1 MNRTVGNYRIVEQL
15 GEGAMGAVYRA
26 VDIHLDREVAL
37 KSVRREVASQPEFVE
52 RFREEAKI
60 QARLEYPH
68 IVRVYQ
74 FLQEADEF
82 FMVMEFVR
90 GRSLSEVLAEKGR
103 LTPDQAIPIMMQALD
118 GLDYAHRRSVVHR
131 DIKPA
136 NIMLSDEGVVKV
148 ADFGIAR
155 VLGSTRQ
162 RLTQVGGVVGTLEY
176 MSPEILM
183 GENATAA
190 SDMYSCGIV
199 TYQLLTG
206 QLPFKHPN
214 DWSLV
219 EMHRNS
225 APPPLRSLVPD
236 IPKPL
241 EAAVLRALSKK
252 PKDRFKSAA
261 EMSRVLGT
269 WLQSAGGSS
278 RPEPGLWDKLRSLAS
293 SSAPAGGTVAGNP
306 AGLAA
311 DGQRR
316 EAIFAISRH
325 VEELLSRHDWQR
337 AQTELDQRIA
347 GFPGD
352 TTLLDLRDRI
362 SREQRYYE
370 TGLQVALQ
378 EGQNLLQRGIPE
390 LAKTALEAS
399 LVRYPNDPQL
409 QALLQRAGQAL
420 SERAAGSSEI
430 QKVAARVA
438 ELLAQEQFQEAV
450 RYIVDAVGR
459 LPNHPELTALLSETV
474 QAEKEHA
481 KRQAIEAGRRQVQSL
496 QQSGDWGTAFETID
510 RLLSQFPNE
519 PLVLE
524 LREATERE
532 RQARLRETEIQFNLL
547 QAEDLKRKNQLD
559 AAEDLLAE
567 TLGRFPGEAP
577 VEQMLSGV
585 RAEKE
590 QARRR
595 TIVEA
600 AIEKARALREKAEW
614 DQALEVIHGALG
626 EAPGEALLEGFR
638 SETEGLRDQL
648 AAALRAAV
656 ENGQALLKAKRFE
669 DALMIL
675 SEESQRYPN
684 EPAITKLLLEAQQ
697 SLAAERRERQLQQ
710 IASKASDLL
719 ARGAFEEAE
728 QVLLDAIPQF
738 PNDARLTRSLSTA
751 IQGRR
756 EQERKKFVGECL
768 ERARSHSGQGN
779 LEAALQEIESG
790 LARYPSEPLLE
801 QPKREFS
808 AKLQEQRRS
817 ARLAALKARTPR
829 RMGS

>member
-1 MNRTVGNYRIVEQL
+1 MNRTVGNYRIIEQL

-103 LTPDQAIPIMMQALD
+103 LAPDQAIPIMMQALD

-261 EMSRVLGT
+261 EMSRVLGA
-269 WLQSAGGSS
+269 WLQSAGGST

-293 SSAPAGGTVAGNP
+293 SSAPPGGTGADIP
-306 AGLAA
+306 TGLAA

-316 EAIFAISRH
+316 AAISAISRR
-325 VEELLSRHDWQR
+325 VEELLSRHDWQQ

-352 TTLLDLRDRI
+352 ATLLDLRDRV

-370 TGLQVALQ
+370 SGLQVALQ

-409 QALLQRAGQAL
+409 TALLQRAAQAL
-420 SERAAGSSEI
+420 SERAAGSSEV
-430 QKVAARVA
+430 QKVGARVA

-459 LPNHPELTALLSETV
+459 LPNHPELATLLSRTV

-481 KRQAIEAGRRQVQSL
+481 KRQAIEACRRQVQSL
-496 QQSGDWGTAFETID
+496 EQSGDWGTAFETID
-510 RLLSQFPNE
+510 QLLSRFPNE

-524 LREATERE
+524 LRDATERE

-547 QAEDLKRKNQLD
+547 QAEDLRRKKQLN
-559 AAEDLLAE
+559 AAEDLLVE
-567 TLGRFPGEAP
+567 TLGRFPGEASI
-577 VEQMLSGV
+577 EQMLSGV

-590 QARRR
+590 QDRRR

-600 AIEKARALREKAEW
+600 AIEKARALREKSGMGSGAGGDSCGAQGGARRGSARRLPVGDRRASRPACRGTARRRRKRSSAAE
-614 DQALEVIHGALG
+614 
-626 EAPGEALLEGFR
+626 
-638 SETEGLRDQL
+638 
-648 AAALRAAV
+648 
-656 ENGQALLKAKRFE
+656 GQAF
-669 DALMIL
+669 
-675 SEESQRYPN
+675 
-684 EPAITKLLLEAQQ
+684 
-697 SLAAERRERQLQQ
+697 
-710 IASKASDLL
+710 
-719 ARGAFEEAE
+719 
-728 QVLLDAIPQF
+728 
-738 PNDARLTRSLSTA
+738 
-751 IQGRR
+751 
-756 EQERKKFVGECL
+756 
-768 ERARSHSGQGN
+768 
-779 LEAALQEIESG
+779 
-790 LARYPSEPLLE
+790 
-801 QPKREFS
+801 
-808 AKLQEQRRS
+808 
-817 ARLAALKARTPR
+817 
-829 RMGS
+829 